1 MNIDWDTVKYLGIL
15 PATWLGKLIWSNHK
29 SLQEL
34 REAIAADYPTWTEM
48 KTEISGVSE
57 QKDKMFEEQKED
69 LTYIRS
75 RLDKLVDRQ
84 LDKKE

>member
-29 SLQEL
+29 SLHDL
-34 REAIAADYPTWTEM
+34 RRDIAADYPTWTDM
-48 KTEISGVSE
+48 KREVMDCSDA
-57 QKDKMFEEQKED
+57 KDKVLDDQKED

-75 RLDKLVDRQ
+75 RLDKLVDRE